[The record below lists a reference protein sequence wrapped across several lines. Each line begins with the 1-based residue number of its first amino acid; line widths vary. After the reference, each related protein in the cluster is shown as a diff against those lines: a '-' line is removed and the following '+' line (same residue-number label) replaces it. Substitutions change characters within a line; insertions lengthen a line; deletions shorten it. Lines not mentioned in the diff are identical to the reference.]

1 MFLRLWKS
9 VRNCAHM
16 LVTDTKNNKDLNKRE
31 VRFLSLSW
39 TELCLPKVH
48 RLKPLPP
55 SMNIFGDRAHK
66 EIIKVK

>member
-1 MFLRLWKS
+1 
-9 VRNCAHM
+9 M